1 MIVLALA
8 FLLIIFSLLSLFLW
22 ILKLIFKKKI
32 FRTLN
37 ISLWLLFISLPV
49 IFIIISV
56 FTTKKEIDKDD
67 IYGEYIINRN
77 KCPGKQ
83 ADWQY
88 NHYRFKITE
97 DNKIYFYITQK
108 EKIVKTIKGTIE
120 IKEYYTPSPRLKIIF
135 DEPRFHIIQDS
146 PTLYREIWTF
156 YYVFHS
162 DKFDNMFFT
171 KGNWSSID

>member
-1 MIVLALA
+1 MLLFAIA
-8 FLLIIFSLLSLFLW
+8 FLFIIFSIISLILF
-22 ILKLIFKKKI
+22 ILKLIFKKRI

-37 ISLWLLFISLPV
+37 IGLWIFFFLLP
-49 IFIIISV
+49 FIIMIND
-56 FTTKKEIDKDD
+56 FFYQKTEIEKDD

-97 DNKIYFYITQK
+97 DNKIYFYITEK
-108 EKIVKTIKGTIE
+108 ENIVKTIQGTID
-120 IKEYYTPSPRLKIIF
+120 IKKSYGPSPILKIYF
-135 DEPRFHIIQDS
+135 NEPRFHIIKEN

-156 YYVFHS
+156 YYVFNS
-162 DKFDNMFFT
+162 DKFGNMFFT
-171 KGNWSSID
+171 KGKWKSIK